1 MNTLIIHDW
10 IVKGSMD
17 EERTDVKGL
26 RKGREGSWERRVGG
40 GGLSKGIVIGHEE
53 LTGQATS
60 GIDQD
65 PVGSRTSD
73 ESLHRQA
80 EVRSSIERKM
90 AGSLSPAVVL
100 SHALALAHYVD
111 WFIWKSRVSVSVG
124 RSSRFE
130 SIWPTP
136 LSLAPNPPLT
146 FRNKD
151 SRPWSICK

>member
-1 MNTLIIHDW
+1 M
-10 IVKGSMD
+10 
-17 EERTDVKGL
+17 
-26 RKGREGSWERRVGG
+26 
-40 GGLSKGIVIGHEE
+40 IGHEE

-65 PVGSRTSD
+65 PVGSRTYD

-111 WFIWKSRVSVSVG
+111 
-124 RSSRFE
+124 
-130 SIWPTP
+130 
-136 LSLAPNPPLT
+136 
-146 FRNKD
+146 
-151 SRPWSICK
+151 